1 MDVSLRYM
9 AGIYLHIPF
18 CKQACYYCDFHFS
31 VNTTL
36 KGELVKALTRELELQ
51 VNYLEQEPIETIYF
65 GGGTP
70 SLLTNSELQGL
81 LNTIYKHHK
90 VVSGAEITLEA
101 NPDDLDLEKLKALA
115 GAGVKRLS
123 IGIQSFDNSIL
134 KFLNRAHSAYEA
146 TQCVEDAYRA
156 GINNLSIDIMFGL
169 PGQQETGL
177 RSDLAQA
184 VALNP
189 PHISVYSLTIEDK
202 TVFGKW
208 AAQGKLKI
216 DGEAEAAHQF
226 EIVMDTLQENGFVQ
240 YEISNYAK
248 PGFESRHNRSYWQRK
263 KYLGIGPSA
272 HSYNGETRQFNISN
286 NHRYVQALAG
296 GQIPFERE
304 VLTRENKINEYIFT
318 SLRTSAGCSLTVL
331 KQDYNFDLTA
341 QASQTLSRMVATNL
355 IVLKNETLQLT
366 RAGKLVA
373 DQLAVEFF
381 ASEKSN

>member
-1 MDVSLRYM
+1 MDVSLRLM

-31 VNTTL
+31 VNTAL
-36 KGELVKALTRELELQ
+36 KSELVKALTRELELQ
-51 VNYLEQEPIETIYF
+51 VHYLDQEPIETIYF

-70 SLLTNSELQGL
+70 SLLTDSELQGL
-81 LNTIYKHHK
+81 LNTIYKHYK
-90 VVSGAEITLEA
+90 IISGAEITLEA
-101 NPDDLDLEKLKALA
+101 NPDDLGLEKLNALA
-115 GAGVKRLS
+115 AAGVNRLS

-134 KFLNRAHSAYEA
+134 KFLNRAHTAHEA
-146 TQCVEDAYRA
+146 TQCVEDAYRT

-184 VALNP
+184 IALNP

-208 AAQGKLKI
+208 AAQGKLKV

-226 EIVMDTLQENGFVQ
+226 EIVMDTLQENGFAQ

-248 PGFESRHNRSYWQRK
+248 PGYESRHNRSYWQRK
-263 KYLGIGPSA
+263 NYLGIGPSA

-286 NHRYVQALAG
+286 NHRYVQALTG

-304 VLTRENKINEYIFT
+304 VLTHANKINEYIFT
-318 SLRTSAGCSLTVL
+318 SLRTSTGCNLTVL
-331 KQDYNFDLTA
+331 KQDYNFDLVA

-355 IVLKNETLQLT
+355 VVLKDETLQLT
-366 RAGKLVA
+366 RSGKLVA

>member
-1 MDVSLRYM
+1 MDVSLCLM

-31 VNTTL
+31 VNTAV
-36 KGELVKALTRELELQ
+36 KSELVKALTRELELQ
-51 VNYLEQEPIETIYF
+51 VHYLDQEPIETIYF

-70 SLLTNSELQGL
+70 SLLTDSELQGL
-81 LNTIYKHHK
+81 LNTIYKHYK

-101 NPDDLDLEKLKALA
+101 NPDDLGLEKLNSLA
-115 GAGVKRLS
+115 AAGVNRLS

-134 KFLNRAHSAYEA
+134 TFLNRAHTAHEA
-146 TQCVEDAYRA
+146 TQCIEDAYRA

-184 VALNP
+184 IALNP

-208 AAQGKLKI
+208 AAQGKLKV

-226 EIVMDTLQENGFVQ
+226 EIVMDTLQENGFAQ

-272 HSYNGETRQFNISN
+272 HSYNSETRQFNISN

-304 VLTRENKINEYIFT
+304 VLTHANKINEYIFT
-318 SLRTSAGCSLTVL
+318 TLRTSTGCNLTVL
-331 KQDYNFDLTA
+331 KQDYNFDLVA
-341 QASQTLSRMVATNL
+341 QSSQTLSRMVATNL
-355 IVLKNETLQLT
+355 VTLTDETLQLT

>member
-1 MDVSLRYM
+1 MDVSLRLM

-31 VNTTL
+31 VNTAL
-36 KGELVKALTRELELQ
+36 KSELVKALTRELELQ
-51 VNYLEQEPIETIYF
+51 VNYLDQEPIETIYF

-70 SLLTNSELQGL
+70 SLLTDSELQGL
-81 LNTIYKHHK
+81 LNTIYKHYK
-90 VVSGAEITLEA
+90 VISGAEITQEA
-101 NPDDLDLEKLKALA
+101 NPDDLGLEKLNALA
-115 GAGVKRLS
+115 AAGVNRLS

-134 KFLNRAHSAYEA
+134 KFLNRAHTAHEA

-184 VALNP
+184 IALNP

-208 AAQGKLKI
+208 AAQGKLKV

-226 EIVMDTLQENGFVQ
+226 EIVMDTLQENGFAQ

-248 PGFESRHNRSYWQRK
+248 PGYESRHNRSYWQRK

-286 NHRYVQALAG
+286 NHRYVQALTG
-296 GQIPFERE
+296 RQIPFERE
-304 VLTRENKINEYIFT
+304 VLTHANKINEYIFT
-318 SLRTSAGCSLTVL
+318 SLRTSTGCNLTVL
-331 KQDYNFDLTA
+331 KQDYNFDLVA

-355 IVLKNETLQLT
+355 VVLKDETLQLT

>member
-1 MDVSLRYM
+1 M

-18 CKQACYYCDFHFS
+18 CKQACHYCDFHFS
-31 VNTTL
+31 VNTSL
-36 KGELVKALTRELELQ
+36 KAELVKALIRELELQ
-51 VNYLEQEPIETIYF
+51 VDYLEREPVETIYF

-70 SLLTNSELQGL
+70 SLLAASELEAL
-81 LNTIYKHHK
+81 LYTINKHYP
-90 VVSGAEITLEA
+90 VATNAEITLEA
-101 NPDDLDLEKLKALA
+101 NPDDLSQEKLMELSA
-115 GAGVKRLS
+115 AGVNRLS

-134 KFLNRAHSAYEA
+134 KFLNRAHTADEA
-146 TQCVEDAYRA
+146 TQCIEYAHRA
-156 GINNLSIDIMFGL
+156 GITNLSIDIMFGL
-169 PGQQETGL
+169 PGQQEAGL
-177 RSDLAQA
+177 RSDLAKA
-184 VALNP
+184 IGLNP
-189 PHISVYSLTIEDK
+189 WHISVYSLTVEDK

-216 DGEAEAAHQF
+216 ESETSAANQF
-226 EIVMDTLQENGFVQ
+226 EVAMDTLQENGFVQ

-272 HSYNGETRQFNISN
+272 HSYTGETRQFNVTN
-286 NHRYVQALAG
+286 NHRYVQALMS

-318 SLRTSAGCSLTVL
+318 SLRTITGCSLQVL
-331 KQDYNFDLTA
+331 KQDFHYDL
-341 QASQTLSRMVATNL
+341 ASQAGQSLARMITNNL
-355 IVLKNETLQLT
+355 IIMRDESLQLT

-381 ASEKSN
+381 APEKSN